1 MKGRI
6 PLNPIVGKDI
16 FLKKIDGI
24 TYGHKSNE
32 GFFIK
37 NSFVHKPLRI
47 KFDFDKEFYF
57 LNKPNALIGL
67 TNGKTKIIFDLDD
80 SDKINDLKYI
90 AKWLNISQKNLLI
103 LNLLLVMVS
112 MCLRQKLKKINN
124 YL

>member
-1 MKGRI
+1 MAINLMR
-6 PLNPIVGKDI
+6 
-16 FLKKIDGI
+16 
-24 TYGHKSNE
+24 S
-32 GFFIK
+32 FFVK

-57 LNKPNALIGL
+57 LNNPNALIGL

-90 AKWLNISQKNLLI
+90 AKWLNISQKNSLI

-112 MCLRQKLKKINN
+112 MYLKTKVKK
-124 YL
+124 